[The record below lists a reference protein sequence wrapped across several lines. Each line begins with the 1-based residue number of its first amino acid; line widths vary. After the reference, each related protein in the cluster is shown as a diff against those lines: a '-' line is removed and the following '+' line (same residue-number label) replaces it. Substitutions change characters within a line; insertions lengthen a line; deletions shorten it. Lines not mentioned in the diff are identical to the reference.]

1 VCNWFP
7 TLIVKWQAQ
16 HSGATR
22 ATKRPLTQPH
32 SLPLAPCPLPFGPA
46 GALANYCCFVW
57 LLCCFVVLLLRL
69 PLFLFFGPN
78 SELGTFAAAPIACAS
93 SFPPYYPWLIAF
105 PLQSHTQVG
114 TGKPLPL
121 QTQINSE
128 HLVALWSSKW
138 LAGRRRN
145 WGPALSLTTSNRKG
159 AEARTRQNTKYKIQ
173 NPSPS
178 GNPWP

>member
-1 VCNWFP
+1 VLWQTIVVLFGCCVALLFCCCGCLCFCFLVLTANW
-7 TLIVKWQAQ
+7 V
-16 HSGATR
+16 
-22 ATKRPLTQPH
+22 
-32 SLPLAPCPLPFGPA
+32 PLPQLQSPVPRVFPRIT
-46 GALANYCCFVW
+46 LDW
-57 LLCCFVVLLLRL
+57 LLSPC
-69 PLFLFFGPN
+69 N
-78 SELGTFAAAPIACAS
+78 HI
-93 SFPPYYPWLIAF
+93 
-105 PLQSHTQVG
+105 QVG
-114 TGKPLPL
+114 AGKPLPL